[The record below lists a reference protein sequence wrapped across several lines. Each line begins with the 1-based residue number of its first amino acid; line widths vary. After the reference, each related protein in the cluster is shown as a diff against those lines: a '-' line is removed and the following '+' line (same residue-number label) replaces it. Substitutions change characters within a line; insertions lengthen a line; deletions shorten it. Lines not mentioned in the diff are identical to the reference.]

1 MVELK
6 VQVSVVVGGG
16 NIFRGLE
23 ASAQGIE
30 RAVADY
36 MGMLATVINALALQ
50 DAMEKAGVP
59 TRVMSAI
66 TMNEVAEPYIRRRA
80 IRHLEKGRVLIFG
93 AGTGSPFFTT
103 DTAAALRA
111 TEIGAE
117 AILKGTKVDG
127 IYDRDP
133 VLHPEAR
140 KFSRLTYFEVIAK
153 VPAGHGHHR
162 GDHGHGAE
170 HPHRRLQTPGT
181 GKHEKSGARPGSRHR
196 GGEARAMKDD
206 VLKET
211 RRKMDKV
218 LEAMARDLS
227 RVRTG
232 RASVALLEGIK
243 VDCYGAV
250 MPIAQVASLAAPEP
264 RLLTVQPWDPTVL
277 SDIEKAILK
286 SDLGLTPMN
295 DGKIIRLPIPA
306 LTTERRKDLV
316 KMVKKMEEEAKV
328 ALRNVRR
335 EANEDLKEMKKEKL
349 LPEDEAHKGQDEVQK
364 ITDDY
369 IRKAEAQAAEKEKE
383 IMAF

>member
-1 MVELK
+1 
-6 VQVSVVVGGG
+6 
-16 NIFRGLE
+16 
-23 ASAQGIE
+23 
-30 RAVADY
+30 
-36 MGMLATVINALALQ
+36 
-50 DAMEKAGVP
+50 
-59 TRVMSAI
+59 
-66 TMNEVAEPYIRRRA
+66 
-80 IRHLEKGRVLIFG
+80 
-93 AGTGSPFFTT
+93 
-103 DTAAALRA
+103 
-111 TEIGAE
+111 
-117 AILKGTKVDG
+117 
-127 IYDRDP
+127 
-133 VLHPEAR
+133 
-140 KFSRLTYFEVIAK
+140 
-153 VPAGHGHHR
+153 
-162 GDHGHGAE
+162 
-170 HPHRRLQTPGT
+170 
-181 GKHEKSGARPGSRHR
+181 
-196 GGEARAMKDD
+196 MKDD

-218 LEAMARDLS
+218 LEVMARDLS

-335 EANEDLKEMKKEKL
+335 DANEDLKEMKKEKL
-349 LPEDEAHKGQDEVQK
+349 LAEDEAHKGQDEVQK
-364 ITDDY
+364 ITDDF
-369 IRKAEAQAAEKEKE
+369 IRKAEGQAAAKEKE
-383 IMAF
+383 IMTF